1 MARVL
6 LCTTPWQPFHT
17 LRMLFPEISPHGLQI
32 LAAVLRRAG
41 HEVRIADIQH
51 LPPLHPSFVA
61 TFDAFAPDVVGFT
74 NNCLP
79 NTPVILHVA
88 RELKRRRPGLRLMVG
103 GQVPTSR
110 PAFFVGGEH
119 PVFDAA
125 GQGEGEPLIADLVAA
140 LLGQRPLASVP
151 GLALPDGH
159 GGVTLTAPA
168 GGVVDLDAE
177 PLPEWAG
184 TLKPAL
190 YGPGLAAPV
199 ETARGCPY
207 RCSFCSI
214 PGYFGRAPR
223 RKSVGRILAELR
235 HLKSLGVQEISFIDD
250 SFATDL
256 ERARQLFQAMIDE
269 DLGLRFGVQIRA
281 DIVAQNPELMALA
294 ARAGLILAVVGFEG
308 YTEGVLH
315 EARKGSSRG
324 LNERASRTLR
334 SHGVC
339 VYGTHLFGGPDAT
352 WRDNLRTFWRGR
364 FNSDVFR
371 MTIFTPLLGSQ
382 LFDDLEREGRIR
394 THDPREYYYGSYVIE
409 DGSNPRAVQAG
420 YFGLQ
425 ALHYLLPDTLLKA
438 LAHPNPV
445 VRSFNRRAYRG
456 AADFVLGQ
464 LRARLTPR
472 AKEAP

>member
-1 MARVL
+1 MARIL

-32 LAAVLRRAG
+32 LSAVLKQAG
-41 HEVRIADIQH
+41 HDVRIADVQH
-51 LPPLHPSFVA
+51 LPPLHPSFVRL
-61 TFDAFAPDVVGFT
+61 FDDFAPDVVGFT

-88 RELKRRRPGLRLMVG
+88 RELRRRRPGLKLMAG

-110 PAFFVGGEH
+110 PAFFVGGAD
-119 PVFDAA
+119 PAFDAV
-125 GQGEGEPLIADLVAA
+125 GQGEGEPLVVDLVAA
-140 LLGQRPLASVP
+140 LRGERPLASVA
-151 GLALPDGH
+151 GVAFPDGA
-159 GGVTLTAPA
+159 GGVTVTAPA
-168 GGVVDLDAE
+168 AQVADLDAG
-177 PLPEWAG
+177 PLPDWQA

-199 ETARGCPY
+199 ETTRGCPY

-223 RKSVGRILAELR
+223 HKSVARILTELR

-250 SFATDL
+250 SFATHL
-256 ERARQLFQAMIDE
+256 PRARQLFQAMVDE
-269 DLGLRFGVQIRA
+269 KLGLRFGVQIRA
-281 DIVAQNPELMALA
+281 DIVAANPELIALA

-308 YTEGVLH
+308 YSERVLS
-315 EARKGSSRG
+315 EADKGSSRSI
-324 LNERASRTLR
+324 NETASRLLR

-352 WRDNLRTFWRGR
+352 WSDNLRTFLHGR
-364 FNSDVFR
+364 LNSDVFR
-371 MTIFTPLLGSQ
+371 MTIFTPLLGSR

-394 THDPREYYYGSYVIE
+394 THDPRQYYYGSYVI
-409 DGSNPRAVQAG
+409 DDDSNPKAVQAG

-425 ALHYLLPDTLLKA
+425 ALHYALPGTLLKA

-456 AADFVLGQ
+456 AFDFVSGQ
-464 LRARLTPR
+464 AV
-472 AKEAP
+472 EAVRRMLSR